1 MTTPTHGTTA
11 PTSTTATNSTTAP
24 TNAVAV
30 DEPPARFLDLVA
42 AEWIKVRSLRST
54 PWVIVLVALVVTG
67 MAAARAL
74 ADYNNFPSYD
84 ALTQREHP
92 FSLSDSFP
100 AEGYLTLM
108 LAAVAVGSIAA
119 VSEYGSGLIRT
130 TTVAVPARGAVVL
143 AKAVVQVVLWAMVGL
158 LAALCSFFTAQAIL
172 SGRDAAIPL
181 GDADSLR
188 ALVAS
193 ALLAPVCALVG
204 LGLGVLIRHSATT
217 VVAGSF
223 VLLLL
228 PVFFSSRKPLSATFA
243 NAMVRN
249 AWQRLAT
256 IYGAPAEASAY
267 NGATVGGSW
276 TVYVLWP
283 LAALA
288 LALVVVR
295 RRDV

>member
-1 MTTPTHGTTA
+1 M
-11 PTSTTATNSTTAP
+11 TSTTPHATATTST
-24 TNAVAV
+24 AVG
-30 DEPPARFLDLVA
+30 EPPARFPDLVA

-54 PWVIVLVALVVTG
+54 PWVIVLVTLVVTG
-67 MAAARAL
+67 VAAARAL

-84 ALTQREHP
+84 ALTQRDHP
-92 FSLSDSFP
+92 FSLGDAFP
-100 AEGYLTLM
+100 AEAYLTLM
-108 LAAVAVGSIAA
+108 LAAVAVGAIAT

-143 AKAVVQVVLWAMVGL
+143 AKAVVQAVLWTVVGAL
-158 LAALCSFFTAQAIL
+158 VALCSFLVSQAIL
-172 SGRDAAIPL
+172 GGRDAAIPISDP
-181 GDADSLR
+181 DALR
-188 ALVAS
+188 AFAAS
-193 ALLAPVCALVG
+193 ALLGPVCALVG

-228 PVFFSSRKPLSATFA
+228 PVFFSSRKPLSAAFA

-249 AWQRLAT
+249 AWQRLAQ
-256 IYGAPAEASAY
+256 IYGTPAEAY
-267 NGATVGGSW
+267 NGATVAGSW
-276 TVYVLWP
+276 TVYALWP
-283 LAALA
+283 LVALA

>member
-1 MTTPTHGTTA
+1 M
-11 PTSTTATNSTTAP
+11 TSTTPHATATTSA
-24 TNAVAV
+24 AVG
-30 DEPPARFLDLVA
+30 EPPARFPDLVA

-54 PWVIVLVALVVTG
+54 PWVIVLVTLVVTG
-67 MAAARAL
+67 VAAARAL
-74 ADYNNFPSYD
+74 ADYNNFPSYN
-84 ALTQREHP
+84 ALTRREHP
-92 FSLSDSFP
+92 FSLGDAFP
-100 AEGYLTLM
+100 AEAYLTLM
-108 LAAVAVGSIAA
+108 LAAVAVGAIAT

-143 AKAVVQVVLWAMVGL
+143 AKAVVQAVLWTVVGAL
-158 LAALCSFFTAQAIL
+158 VALCSFLVSQAIL
-172 SGRDAAIPL
+172 GARDAAIPISDP
-181 GDADSLR
+181 DALR
-188 ALVAS
+188 AFAAS
-193 ALLAPVCALVG
+193 ALLGPVCALVG

-228 PVFFSSRKPLSATFA
+228 PVFFSSRKPLSAAFA

-249 AWQRLAT
+249 AWQRLAQ
-256 IYGAPAEASAY
+256 IYGTPAEAY
-267 NGATVGGSW
+267 NGATVAGSW

-283 LAALA
+283 LVALA

>member
-1 MTTPTHGTTA
+1 MTSTTPRTTTPTIA
-11 PTSTTATNSTTAP
+11 A
-24 TNAVAV
+24 AV

-54 PWVIVLVALVVTG
+54 PWVIVLVTLVVTG
-67 MAAARAL
+67 VAAARAL

-84 ALTQREHP
+84 ALTQREHS
-92 FSLSDSFP
+92 FSLGDSFP
-100 AEGYLTLM
+100 AEAYLTLM
-108 LAAVAVGSIAA
+108 LAAVSVGAIAA

-143 AKAVVQVVLWAMVGL
+143 AKAVVQAILWAVVGSVV
-158 LAALCSFFTAQAIL
+158 ALCSFSVAQAIL
-172 SGRDAAIPL
+172 SGRDAAISL
-181 GDADSLR
+181 GDPNALR
-188 ALVAS
+188 ALAAS

-217 VVAGSF
+217 MVAGTF

-228 PVFFSSRKPLSATFA
+228 PVFFSSRKPLSVAFA

-249 AWQRLAT
+249 AWQRLAQ
-256 IYGAPAEASAY
+256 IYGTPAEAY

-283 LAALA
+283 LVGLV

>member
-1 MTTPTHGTTA
+1 M
-11 PTSTTATNSTTAP
+11 TSTTTTTIAG
-24 TNAVAV
+24 AV
-30 DEPPARFLDLVA
+30 DEPAARFLDLVA

-54 PWVIVLVALVVTG
+54 PWVIVLVTLVVTG
-67 MAAARAL
+67 VAAARAL
-74 ADYNNFPSYD
+74 ADYNNFPSYN

-92 FSLSDSFP
+92 FSLGDSFP

-108 LAAVAVGSIAA
+108 LAAVSVGAIAT

-143 AKAVVQVVLWAMVGL
+143 AKAVVQAVLWTVLGSVVG
-158 LAALCSFFTAQAIL
+158 LCSFSVVQAIL
-172 SGRDAAIPL
+172 SGRDAAISL
-181 GDADSLR
+181 GDPNALR
-188 ALVAS
+188 ALAAS

-228 PVFFSSRKPLSATFA
+228 PVFFSSRKPLSVTFA

-249 AWQRLAT
+249 AWQRLAQ
-256 IYGAPAEASAY
+256 IYGTPPEAY
-267 NGATVGGSW
+267 NGATVAGSW

-283 LAALA
+283 LVALA
-288 LALVVVR
+288 LALLVVR

>member
-1 MTTPTHGTTA
+1 MTSTTPRTTTPTIA
-11 PTSTTATNSTTAP
+11 A
-24 TNAVAV
+24 AV

-74 ADYNNFPSYD
+74 ADYNNFPSYSS
-84 ALTQREHP
+84 LTQREHP
-92 FSLSDSFP
+92 FSLGDSFP
-100 AEGYLTLM
+100 AEGYLTVM
-108 LAAVAVGSIAA
+108 LAAVAVGAIAA

-143 AKAVVQVVLWAMVGL
+143 AKAVVQVVMWTVIGL
-158 LAALCSFFTAQAIL
+158 LVALCAFFVAQAIL
-172 SGRDAAIPL
+172 GGRDAAIPISDP
-181 GDADSLR
+181 DALR
-188 ALVAS
+188 ALAAS

-217 VVAGSF
+217 VVAGAF

-228 PVFFSSRKPLSATFA
+228 PVFFSSRKPLSVSFA
-243 NAMVRN
+243 HAMVRN
-249 AWQRLAT
+249 AWARLAT
-256 IYGAPAEASAY
+256 IYGTPTEAY
-267 NGATVGGSW
+267 NGATVGQSW

-283 LAALA
+283 LVALV

>member
-1 MTTPTHGTTA
+1 M
-11 PTSTTATNSTTAP
+11 TSTTPQATATTST
-24 TNAVAV
+24 AVG
-30 DEPPARFLDLVA
+30 EPPARFPDLVA

-54 PWVIVLVALVVTG
+54 PWVIVLVTLVVTG
-67 MAAARAL
+67 VAAARAL

-84 ALTQREHP
+84 ALTQRDHP
-92 FSLSDSFP
+92 FSLGDAFP
-100 AEGYLTLM
+100 AEAYLTLM
-108 LAAVAVGSIAA
+108 LAAVAVGAIAT

-143 AKAVVQVVLWAMVGL
+143 AKAVVQAVLWTVVGAL
-158 LAALCSFFTAQAIL
+158 VALCSFLVSQAIL
-172 SGRDAAIPL
+172 GGRDAAIPISDP
-181 GDADSLR
+181 DALR
-188 ALVAS
+188 AFAAS
-193 ALLAPVCALVG
+193 ALLGPVCALVG

-228 PVFFSSRKPLSATFA
+228 PVFFSSRKPLAAAFA

-249 AWQRLAT
+249 AWQRLAQ
-256 IYGAPAEASAY
+256 IYGTPAEAY
-267 NGATVGGSW
+267 NGATVAGSW
-276 TVYVLWP
+276 TVYALWP
-283 LAALA
+283 LVALA

>member
-1 MTTPTHGTTA
+1 MTSTTPRTTTPTIA
-11 PTSTTATNSTTAP
+11 AS
-24 TNAVAV
+24 V

-54 PWVIVLVALVVTG
+54 PWVIVLVTLVVTG
-67 MAAARAL
+67 VAAARAL

-84 ALTQREHP
+84 ALTQREHS
-92 FSLSDSFP
+92 FSLGDSFP
-100 AEGYLTLM
+100 AEAYLTLM
-108 LAAVAVGSIAA
+108 LAAVSIGAIAA

-130 TTVAVPARGAVVL
+130 TTVAVPARCAVVL
-143 AKAVVQVVLWAMVGL
+143 AKAVVQAILWTVVGSVV
-158 LAALCSFFTAQAIL
+158 ALCSFSVAQAIL
-172 SGRDAAIPL
+172 SGRDAAISL
-181 GDADSLR
+181 GDPNALR
-188 ALVAS
+188 ALAAS

-217 VVAGSF
+217 MVAGTF

-228 PVFFSSRKPLSATFA
+228 PVFFSSRKPLSVAFA

-249 AWQRLAT
+249 AWQRLAQ
-256 IYGAPAEASAY
+256 IYGTPAEAY

-283 LAALA
+283 LVALA

>member
-1 MTTPTHGTTA
+1 M
-11 PTSTTATNSTTAP
+11 TSTTTTTTA
-24 TNAVAV
+24 TAV

-54 PWVIVLVALVVTG
+54 PWVIVLVTLVVTG
-67 MAAARAL
+67 VAAARAL
-74 ADYNNFPSYD
+74 ADYNNFPSYS
-84 ALTQREHP
+84 ALTRRDHP
-92 FSLSDSFP
+92 FSLGDAFP
-100 AEGYLTLM
+100 AEAYLTVM
-108 LAAVAVGSIAA
+108 LAAVAVGAIAT

-143 AKAVVQVVLWAMVGL
+143 AKAVVQAVLWTVVGSL
-158 LAALCSFFTAQAIL
+158 VALCSFFVAQAIL
-172 SGRDAAIPL
+172 SGRDAAISL
-181 GDADSLR
+181 GDPNALR
-188 ALVAS
+188 AFAAS

-228 PVFFSSRKPLSATFA
+228 PVFFSSRKPLSVTFA

-249 AWQRLAT
+249 AWQRLAQ
-256 IYGAPAEASAY
+256 IYGTPPEAY
-267 NGATVGGSW
+267 NGATVAGSW

-283 LAALA
+283 LVALA
-288 LALVVVR
+288 LALLVVR

>member
-1 MTTPTHGTTA
+1 M
-11 PTSTTATNSTTAP
+11 TSTTTTTTA
-24 TNAVAV
+24 TAV

-54 PWVIVLVALVVTG
+54 PWVIVLVTLVVTG
-67 MAAARAL
+67 VAAARAL
-74 ADYNNFPSYD
+74 ADYNNFPSYS
-84 ALTQREHP
+84 ALTRRDHP
-92 FSLSDSFP
+92 FSLGDAFP
-100 AEGYLTLM
+100 AEAYLTVM
-108 LAAVAVGSIAA
+108 LAAVAVGAIAT

-143 AKAVVQVVLWAMVGL
+143 AKAVVQAVLWTVVGSL
-158 LAALCSFFTAQAIL
+158 VALCSFFVAQAIL
-172 SGRDAAIPL
+172 SGRDAAISL
-181 GDADSLR
+181 GDPNALR
-188 ALVAS
+188 AFAAS

-228 PVFFSSRKPLSATFA
+228 PVFFSSRKPLSVTFA

-249 AWQRLAT
+249 AWQRLAQ
-256 IYGAPAEASAY
+256 IYGTPPEAY
-267 NGATVGGSW
+267 NGATVAGSW
-276 TVYVLWP
+276 TVYALWP
-283 LAALA
+283 LVALA
-288 LALVVVR
+288 LALLVVR

>member
-1 MTTPTHGTTA
+1 M
-11 PTSTTATNSTTAP
+11 TSTTTTTIAG
-24 TNAVAV
+24 AV
-30 DEPPARFLDLVA
+30 DEPAARFLDLVA

-54 PWVIVLVALVVTG
+54 PWVIVLVTLVVTG
-67 MAAARAL
+67 VAAARAL
-74 ADYNNFPSYD
+74 ADYNNFPSYN

-92 FSLSDSFP
+92 FSLGDSFP

-108 LAAVAVGSIAA
+108 LAAVSVGAIAA

-143 AKAVVQVVLWAMVGL
+143 AKAVVQAVLWTVLGSVVG
-158 LAALCSFFTAQAIL
+158 LCSFSVVQAIL
-172 SGRDAAIPL
+172 SGRDAAISL
-181 GDADSLR
+181 GDPNALR
-188 ALVAS
+188 ALAAS

-228 PVFFSSRKPLSATFA
+228 PVFFSSRKPLSVTFA

-249 AWQRLAT
+249 AWQRLAQ
-256 IYGAPAEASAY
+256 IYGTPPEAY
-267 NGATVGGSW
+267 NGATVAGSW

-283 LAALA
+283 LVALA
-288 LALVVVR
+288 LALLVVR

>member
-1 MTTPTHGTTA
+1 M
-11 PTSTTATNSTTAP
+11 TSTTTTTTA
-24 TNAVAV
+24 TAV

-54 PWVIVLVALVVTG
+54 PWVIVLVTLVVTG
-67 MAAARAL
+67 VAAARAL
-74 ADYNNFPSYD
+74 ADYNNFPSYS
-84 ALTQREHP
+84 ALTRRDHP
-92 FSLSDSFP
+92 FSLGDAFP
-100 AEGYLTLM
+100 AEAYLTVM
-108 LAAVAVGSIAA
+108 LAAVAVGAIAT

-143 AKAVVQVVLWAMVGL
+143 AKAVVQAVLWTVVGSL
-158 LAALCSFFTAQAIL
+158 VALCSFFVAQAIL
-172 SGRDAAIPL
+172 SGRDAAISL
-181 GDADSLR
+181 GDPNALR
-188 ALVAS
+188 AFAAS

-228 PVFFSSRKPLSATFA
+228 PVFFSSRKPLSVTFA

-249 AWQRLAT
+249 AWQRLAQ
-256 IYGAPAEASAY
+256 IYGTPPEAY
-267 NGATVGGSW
+267 NEATVAGSW

-283 LAALA
+283 LVALA
-288 LALVVVR
+288 LALLVVR

>member
-1 MTTPTHGTTA
+1 M
-11 PTSTTATNSTTAP
+11 TSTTPHATATTST
-24 TNAVAV
+24 AVG
-30 DEPPARFLDLVA
+30 EPPARFPDLVA

-54 PWVIVLVALVVTG
+54 PWVIVLVTLVVTG
-67 MAAARAL
+67 VAAARAL

-84 ALTQREHP
+84 ALTRRDHP
-92 FSLSDSFP
+92 FSLGDAFP
-100 AEGYLTLM
+100 AEAYLTLM
-108 LAAVAVGSIAA
+108 LAAVAVGAIAT

-143 AKAVVQVVLWAMVGL
+143 AKAVVQAVLWAVVGAL
-158 LAALCSFFTAQAIL
+158 VALCSFLVSQAIL
-172 SGRDAAIPL
+172 EGRDAAIPISDP
-181 GDADSLR
+181 DALR
-188 ALVAS
+188 AFAAS
-193 ALLAPVCALVG
+193 ALLGPVCALVG

-228 PVFFSSRKPLSATFA
+228 PVFFSSRKPLSAAFA

-249 AWQRLAT
+249 AWQRLAQ
-256 IYGAPAEASAY
+256 IYGTPAEAY
-267 NGATVGGSW
+267 NGATVAGSW

-283 LAALA
+283 LVALA

>member
-1 MTTPTHGTTA
+1 M
-11 PTSTTATNSTTAP
+11 TSTTPHATATTST
-24 TNAVAV
+24 AVG
-30 DEPPARFLDLVA
+30 EPPARFSDLVA

-54 PWVIVLVALVVTG
+54 PWVIVLVTLVVTG
-67 MAAARAL
+67 VAAARAL

-84 ALTQREHP
+84 ALTQRDHP
-92 FSLSDSFP
+92 FSLGDAFP
-100 AEGYLTLM
+100 AEAYLTLM
-108 LAAVAVGSIAA
+108 LAAVAVGAIAT

-143 AKAVVQVVLWAMVGL
+143 AKAVVQAVLWTVVGAL
-158 LAALCSFFTAQAIL
+158 VALCSFLVSQAIL
-172 SGRDAAIPL
+172 GGRDAAIPISDP
-181 GDADSLR
+181 DALR
-188 ALVAS
+188 AFAAS
-193 ALLAPVCALVG
+193 ALLGPVCALVG

-228 PVFFSSRKPLSATFA
+228 PVFFSSRKPLSAAFA

-249 AWQRLAT
+249 AWQRLAQ
-256 IYGAPAEASAY
+256 IYGTPAEAY
-267 NGATVGGSW
+267 NGATVAGSW
-276 TVYVLWP
+276 TVYALWP
-283 LAALA
+283 LVALA

>member
-1 MTTPTHGTTA
+1 M
-11 PTSTTATNSTTAP
+11 TSTTPHATATTSA
-24 TNAVAV
+24 AVG
-30 DEPPARFLDLVA
+30 EPPARFPDLVA

-54 PWVIVLVALVVTG
+54 PWVIVLVTLVVTG
-67 MAAARAL
+67 VAAARAL
-74 ADYNNFPSYD
+74 ADYNNFPSYN
-84 ALTQREHP
+84 ALTRREHP
-92 FSLSDSFP
+92 FSLGDAFP
-100 AEGYLTLM
+100 AEAYLTLM
-108 LAAVAVGSIAA
+108 LAAVAVGAIAT

-143 AKAVVQVVLWAMVGL
+143 AKAVVQAVLWTVVGAL
-158 LAALCSFFTAQAIL
+158 VALCSFLVSQAIL
-172 SGRDAAIPL
+172 GGRDAAIPISDP
-181 GDADSLR
+181 DALR
-188 ALVAS
+188 AFAAS
-193 ALLAPVCALVG
+193 ALLGPVCALVG

-228 PVFFSSRKPLSATFA
+228 PVFFSSRKPLSAAFA

-249 AWQRLAT
+249 AWQRLAQ
-256 IYGAPAEASAY
+256 IYGTPAEAY
-267 NGATVGGSW
+267 NGATVAGSW

-283 LAALA
+283 LVALA

>member
-1 MTTPTHGTTA
+1 M
-11 PTSTTATNSTTAP
+11 TSTTPHATATTST
-24 TNAVAV
+24 AVG
-30 DEPPARFLDLVA
+30 EPPARFPDLVA

-54 PWVIVLVALVVTG
+54 PWVIVLVTLVVTG
-67 MAAARAL
+67 VAAARAL

-84 ALTQREHP
+84 ALTQRDHP
-92 FSLSDSFP
+92 FSLGDAFP
-100 AEGYLTLM
+100 AEAYLTLM
-108 LAAVAVGSIAA
+108 LAAVAVGAIAT

-143 AKAVVQVVLWAMVGL
+143 AKAVVQAVLWTVVGAL
-158 LAALCSFFTAQAIL
+158 VALCSFLVSQAIL
-172 SGRDAAIPL
+172 GGRDAAIPISDP
-181 GDADSLR
+181 DALR
-188 ALVAS
+188 AFAAS
-193 ALLAPVCALVG
+193 ALLGPVCALVG

-228 PVFFSSRKPLSATFA
+228 PVFFSSRKPLSAAFA

-249 AWQRLAT
+249 AWQRLAQ
-256 IYGAPAEASAY
+256 IYGTPAEAY
-267 NGATVGGSW
+267 NGATVAGSW

-283 LAALA
+283 LVTLA

>member
-1 MTTPTHGTTA
+1 M
-11 PTSTTATNSTTAP
+11 TSTTPHATATTSTA
-24 TNAVAV
+24 
-30 DEPPARFLDLVA
+30 DGEPPARFPDLVA

-54 PWVIVLVALVVTG
+54 PWVIVLVTLVVTG
-67 MAAARAL
+67 VAAARAL

-84 ALTQREHP
+84 ALTQRDHP
-92 FSLSDSFP
+92 FSLGDAFP
-100 AEGYLTLM
+100 AEAYLTLM
-108 LAAVAVGSIAA
+108 LAAVAVGAIAT

-143 AKAVVQVVLWAMVGL
+143 AKAVVQAVLWTVVGAL
-158 LAALCSFFTAQAIL
+158 VALCSFLVSQAIL
-172 SGRDAAIPL
+172 GGRDAAIPISDP
-181 GDADSLR
+181 DALR
-188 ALVAS
+188 AFAAS
-193 ALLAPVCALVG
+193 ALLGPVCALVG

-228 PVFFSSRKPLSATFA
+228 PVFFSSRKPLSADFA

-249 AWQRLAT
+249 AWQRLAQ
-256 IYGAPAEASAY
+256 IYGTPAEAY
-267 NGATVGGSW
+267 NGATVAGSW
-276 TVYVLWP
+276 TVYALWP
-283 LAALA
+283 LVALV

>member
-1 MTTPTHGTTA
+1 M
-11 PTSTTATNSTTAP
+11 TSTTPHATATTSA
-24 TNAVAV
+24 AAG
-30 DEPPARFLDLVA
+30 EPPARFPDLVA

-54 PWVIVLVALVVTG
+54 PWVIVLVTLVVTG
-67 MAAARAL
+67 VAAARAL
-74 ADYNNFPSYD
+74 ADYNNFPSYS

-92 FSLSDSFP
+92 FSLGDAFP
-100 AEGYLTLM
+100 AEAYLTLM
-108 LAAVAVGSIAA
+108 LAAVAVGAIAT

-143 AKAVVQVVLWAMVGL
+143 AKAVVQAVLWTVVGAL
-158 LAALCSFFTAQAIL
+158 VALCSFLVAQAIL
-172 SGRDAAIPL
+172 GGRDAAIPIN
-181 GDADSLR
+181 DPEALR
-188 ALVAS
+188 AFAAS
-193 ALLAPVCALVG
+193 ALLGPVCALVG

-228 PVFFSSRKPLSATFA
+228 PVFFSSRKPLSAAFA

-249 AWQRLAT
+249 AWQRLAQ
-256 IYGAPAEASAY
+256 IYGTPAEAY
-267 NGATVGGSW
+267 NGATVAGSW

-283 LAALA
+283 LVALA

>member
-1 MTTPTHGTTA
+1 M
-11 PTSTTATNSTTAP
+11 TSTTTTTTA
-24 TNAVAV
+24 TAV

-54 PWVIVLVALVVTG
+54 PWVIVLVTLVVTG
-67 MAAARAL
+67 VAAARAL
-74 ADYNNFPSYD
+74 ADYNNFPSYS
-84 ALTQREHP
+84 ALTRRDHP
-92 FSLSDSFP
+92 FSLGDAFP
-100 AEGYLTLM
+100 AEAYLTVM
-108 LAAVAVGSIAA
+108 LAAVAVGAIAT

-143 AKAVVQVVLWAMVGL
+143 AKAVVQAVLWTVVGSL
-158 LAALCSFFTAQAIL
+158 VALCSFFVAQAIL
-172 SGRDAAIPL
+172 SGRDAAISL
-181 GDADSLR
+181 GDPNALR
-188 ALVAS
+188 AFAAS

-228 PVFFSSRKPLSATFA
+228 PVFFSSRKPLSVTFA

-249 AWQRLAT
+249 AWQRLAQ
-256 IYGAPAEASAY
+256 IYGTPPEAY
-267 NGATVGGSW
+267 NGATAAGSW

-283 LAALA
+283 LVALA
-288 LALVVVR
+288 LALLVVR

>member
-1 MTTPTHGTTA
+1 M
-11 PTSTTATNSTTAP
+11 TSTTSRTMPTTV
-24 TNAVAV
+24 TAVV
-30 DEPPARFLDLVA
+30 DEPPARFIDLVA

-74 ADYNNFPSYD
+74 ADYNNFPSYN
-84 ALTQREHP
+84 APTQQEHP
-92 FSLSDSFP
+92 FSLGDSFP

-143 AKAVVQVVLWAMVGL
+143 AKAVVQVVLWTVVGL
-158 LAALCSFFTAQAIL
+158 LAALGSFFVAQTIL
-172 SGRDAAIPL
+172 GGRDAAIPL
-181 GDADSLR
+181 SDPDSLR

-256 IYGAPAEASAY
+256 IYGTPSEASVY
-267 NGATVGGSW
+267 HGATVGGSW

-283 LAALA
+283 LVALA

>member
-1 MTTPTHGTTA
+1 MTSTTPHTTA
-11 PTSTTATNSTTAP
+11 PTCA
-24 TNAVAV
+24 AVAGA
-30 DEPPARFLDLVA
+30 PPARFLDLVA

-54 PWVIVLVALVVTG
+54 PWVIVLVTLVVTG
-67 MAAARAL
+67 VAAARAL

-84 ALTQREHP
+84 ALTRREHP
-92 FSLSDSFP
+92 FSLGDAFP
-100 AEGYLTLM
+100 AEAYLTLM
-108 LAAVAVGSIAA
+108 LAAVAVGAIAT

-143 AKAVVQVVLWAMVGL
+143 AKAVVQAVLWTVVGAL
-158 LAALCSFFTAQAIL
+158 VALCSFFVAQAIL
-172 SGRDAAIPL
+172 GGRDAAIPL
-181 GDADSLR
+181 SDPDALR
-188 ALVAS
+188 AFAAS

-228 PVFFSSRKPLSATFA
+228 PVFFSSRKPLSAAFA

-249 AWQRLAT
+249 AWQRLAQ
-256 IYGAPAEASAY
+256 IYGTPVEAY
-267 NGATVGGSW
+267 NGATVAGSW
-276 TVYVLWP
+276 TVFVLWP
-283 LAALA
+283 LVALA

>member
-1 MTTPTHGTTA
+1 M
-11 PTSTTATNSTTAP
+11 TSTTPQATATTST
-24 TNAVAV
+24 AVG
-30 DEPPARFLDLVA
+30 EPPARFSDLVA

-54 PWVIVLVALVVTG
+54 PWVIVLVTLVVTG
-67 MAAARAL
+67 VAAARAL

-84 ALTQREHP
+84 ALTQRDHP
-92 FSLSDSFP
+92 FSLGDAFP
-100 AEGYLTLM
+100 AEAYLTLM
-108 LAAVAVGSIAA
+108 LAAVAVGAIAT

-143 AKAVVQVVLWAMVGL
+143 AKAVVQAVLWTVVGAL
-158 LAALCSFFTAQAIL
+158 VALCSFLVSQAIL
-172 SGRDAAIPL
+172 GGRDAAIPISDP
-181 GDADSLR
+181 DALR
-188 ALVAS
+188 AFAAS
-193 ALLAPVCALVG
+193 ALLGPVCALVG

-228 PVFFSSRKPLSATFA
+228 PVFFSSRKPLSAAFA

-249 AWQRLAT
+249 AWQRLAQ
-256 IYGAPAEASAY
+256 IYGTPAEAY
-267 NGATVGGSW
+267 NGATVAGSW
-276 TVYVLWP
+276 TVYALWP
-283 LAALA
+283 LVALA

>member
-1 MTTPTHGTTA
+1 M
-11 PTSTTATNSTTAP
+11 TSTTTTTIAG
-24 TNAVAV
+24 AV
-30 DEPPARFLDLVA
+30 DEPAARFLDLVA

-54 PWVIVLVALVVTG
+54 PWVIVLVTLVVTG
-67 MAAARAL
+67 VAAARAL
-74 ADYNNFPSYD
+74 ADYNNFPSYN

-92 FSLSDSFP
+92 FSLGDSFP

-108 LAAVAVGSIAA
+108 LAAVSVGAIAA

-143 AKAVVQVVLWAMVGL
+143 AKAVVQAVLWTVLGSVVG
-158 LAALCSFFTAQAIL
+158 LCSFSVVQAIL
-172 SGRDAAIPL
+172 SGRDAAISL
-181 GDADSLR
+181 GDPNALR
-188 ALVAS
+188 ALAAS

-228 PVFFSSRKPLSATFA
+228 PVFFSSRKPLSVTFA

-249 AWQRLAT
+249 AWQRLAQ
-256 IYGAPAEASAY
+256 IYGTPPEAY
-267 NGATVGGSW
+267 NGATVAGSW

-283 LAALA
+283 VVALA
-288 LALVVVR
+288 LALLVVR

>member
-11 PTSTTATNSTTAP
+11 PTSTTAP

-143 AKAVVQVVLWAMVGL
+143 AKAVVQVVLWTVVGL

-256 IYGAPAEASAY
+256 IYGEPAEASAY

-283 LAALA
+283 LVALA
-288 LALVVVR
+288 LALFVVR

>member
-1 MTTPTHGTTA
+1 M
-11 PTSTTATNSTTAP
+11 TSTTTTTIAG
-24 TNAVAV
+24 AVN
-30 DEPPARFLDLVA
+30 EPAARFLDLVA

-54 PWVIVLVALVVTG
+54 PWVIVLVTLVVTG
-67 MAAARAL
+67 VAAARAL
-74 ADYNNFPSYD
+74 ADYNNFPSYN

-92 FSLSDSFP
+92 FSLGDSFP

-108 LAAVAVGSIAA
+108 LAAVSVGAIAT

-143 AKAVVQVVLWAMVGL
+143 AKAVVQAVLWTVLGSVVG
-158 LAALCSFFTAQAIL
+158 LCSFSVVQAIL
-172 SGRDAAIPL
+172 SGRDAAISL
-181 GDADSLR
+181 GDPNALR
-188 ALVAS
+188 ALAAS

-228 PVFFSSRKPLSATFA
+228 PVFFSSRKPLSVTFA

-249 AWQRLAT
+249 AWQRLAQ
-256 IYGAPAEASAY
+256 IYGTPPEAY
-267 NGATVGGSW
+267 NGATVAGSW

-283 LAALA
+283 LVALA
-288 LALVVVR
+288 LALLVVR

>member
-1 MTTPTHGTTA
+1 M
-11 PTSTTATNSTTAP
+11 TSTTSSARPTTI
-24 TNAVAV
+24 TAVV
-30 DEPPARFLDLVA
+30 DEPPARFIDLVA

-74 ADYNNFPSYD
+74 ADYHNFPSYS

-92 FSLSDSFP
+92 FSLGDSFP

-108 LAAVAVGSIAA
+108 LAAVAVGAIAT

-143 AKAVVQVVLWAMVGL
+143 AKAVVQVVMWTVVGSL
-158 LAALCSFFTAQAIL
+158 VALCSFFGAQAVL
-172 SGRDAAIPL
+172 SGRDAAISL
-181 GDADSLR
+181 GDPNALR
-188 ALVAS
+188 AFAAS

-217 VVAGSF
+217 MVAGSF

-228 PVFFSSRKPLSATFA
+228 PVFFSSRKPLSAAFA
-243 NAMVRN
+243 HAMVRN
-249 AWQRLAT
+249 AWQRLAQ
-256 IYGAPAEASAY
+256 IYGTPTEAY
-267 NGATVGGSW
+267 NGATIAGSW
-276 TVYVLWP
+276 TVYALWP
-283 LAALA
+283 LLTLA
-288 LALVVVR
+288 LALLVVR

>member
-1 MTTPTHGTTA
+1 M
-11 PTSTTATNSTTAP
+11 TSTTTTTIAG
-24 TNAVAV
+24 AV
-30 DEPPARFLDLVA
+30 DEPAARFLDLVA

-54 PWVIVLVALVVTG
+54 PWLIVLVTLVVTG
-67 MAAARAL
+67 VAAARAL
-74 ADYNNFPSYD
+74 ADYNNFPSYN

-92 FSLSDSFP
+92 FSLGDSFP

-108 LAAVAVGSIAA
+108 LAAVSVGAIAT

-143 AKAVVQVVLWAMVGL
+143 AKAVVQAVLWTVLGSVVG
-158 LAALCSFFTAQAIL
+158 LCSFSVVQAIL
-172 SGRDAAIPL
+172 SGRDAAISL
-181 GDADSLR
+181 GDPNALR
-188 ALVAS
+188 ALAAS

-228 PVFFSSRKPLSATFA
+228 PVFFSSRKPLSVTFA

-249 AWQRLAT
+249 AWQRLAQ
-256 IYGAPAEASAY
+256 IYGTPPEAY
-267 NGATVGGSW
+267 NGATVAGSW

-283 LAALA
+283 LVALA
-288 LALVVVR
+288 LALLVVR

>member
-1 MTTPTHGTTA
+1 MTSTTPRTTTPTIA
-11 PTSTTATNSTTAP
+11 A
-24 TNAVAV
+24 AV

-74 ADYNNFPSYD
+74 ADYNNFPSYS

-92 FSLSDSFP
+92 FSLGDSFP
-100 AEGYLTLM
+100 AEGYLTVM
-108 LAAVAVGSIAA
+108 LAAVAVGAIAA

-143 AKAVVQVVLWAMVGL
+143 AKAVVQVVMWTVIGL
-158 LAALCSFFTAQAIL
+158 LVALCAFFVAQAIL
-172 SGRDAAIPL
+172 GGRDAAIPISDP
-181 GDADSLR
+181 DALR
-188 ALVAS
+188 ALAAS

-217 VVAGSF
+217 VVAGAF

-228 PVFFSSRKPLSATFA
+228 PVFFSSRKPLSVSFA
-243 NAMVRN
+243 HAMVRN
-249 AWQRLAT
+249 AWARLAT
-256 IYGAPAEASAY
+256 IYGTPTEAY
-267 NGATVGGSW
+267 NGATVGQSW
-276 TVYVLWP
+276 TVYALWP
-283 LAALA
+283 LVALV

>member
-1 MTTPTHGTTA
+1 M
-11 PTSTTATNSTTAP
+11 TSTTTTTTA
-24 TNAVAV
+24 TAV

-54 PWVIVLVALVVTG
+54 PWVIVLVTLVVTG
-67 MAAARAL
+67 VAAARAL
-74 ADYNNFPSYD
+74 ADYNNFPSYS
-84 ALTQREHP
+84 ALTRRDHP
-92 FSLSDSFP
+92 FSLGDAFP
-100 AEGYLTLM
+100 AEAYLTVM
-108 LAAVAVGSIAA
+108 LAAVAVGAIAT

-143 AKAVVQVVLWAMVGL
+143 AKAVVQAVLWTVVGSL
-158 LAALCSFFTAQAIL
+158 VALCSFFVAQAIL
-172 SGRDAAIPL
+172 SGRDAAISL
-181 GDADSLR
+181 GDPNALR
-188 ALVAS
+188 AFAGT

-228 PVFFSSRKPLSATFA
+228 PVFFSSRKPLSVTFA

-249 AWQRLAT
+249 AWQRLAQ
-256 IYGAPAEASAY
+256 IYGTPPEAY
-267 NGATVGGSW
+267 NGATVAGSW
-276 TVYVLWP
+276 TVYALWP
-283 LAALA
+283 LVALA
-288 LALVVVR
+288 LALLVVR

>member
-1 MTTPTHGTTA
+1 M
-11 PTSTTATNSTTAP
+11 TSTTPHATATTSA
-24 TNAVAV
+24 AVG
-30 DEPPARFLDLVA
+30 EPPARFFDLVA

-54 PWVIVLVALVVTG
+54 PWVIVLVTLVVTG
-67 MAAARAL
+67 VAAARAL
-74 ADYNNFPSYD
+74 ADYNNFPSYN
-84 ALTQREHP
+84 ALTRREHP
-92 FSLSDSFP
+92 FSLGDAFP
-100 AEGYLTLM
+100 AEAYLTLM
-108 LAAVAVGSIAA
+108 LAAVAVGAIAT

-143 AKAVVQVVLWAMVGL
+143 AKAVVQAVLWTVVGAL
-158 LAALCSFFTAQAIL
+158 VALCSFLVSQAIL
-172 SGRDAAIPL
+172 GARDAAIPISDP
-181 GDADSLR
+181 DALR
-188 ALVAS
+188 AFAAS
-193 ALLAPVCALVG
+193 ALLGPVCALVG

-228 PVFFSSRKPLSATFA
+228 PVFFSSRKPLSAAFA

-249 AWQRLAT
+249 AWQRLAQ
-256 IYGAPAEASAY
+256 IYGTPAEAY
-267 NGATVGGSW
+267 NGATVAGSW

-283 LAALA
+283 LVALA